1 MKTENEIIKETVE
14 YYWADPGRRAT
25 SSRGCEYLTADG
37 RMCAVGRCMTEE
49 TRLRTPGAIVNV
61 VDLSDYFSSSLD
73 DMLQPEYRGHPVH
86 FWALLQNLHD
96 GACWVSKNHLLDRLS
111 SLFPDFPL
119 DTLSI

>member
-1 MKTENEIIKETVE
+1 
-14 YYWADPGRRAT
+14 
-25 SSRGCEYLTADG
+25 L
-37 RMCAVGRCMTEE
+37 TEE
-49 TRLRTPGAIVNV
+49 ARLRTPGVIVNV

-86 FWALLQNLHD
+86 FWALLQNFHD
-96 GACWVSKNHLLDRLS
+96 NGISWEFKNHLLDRLS